1 MKEIEGKKNQ
11 EGKAKRAQQKIE
23 KKKLKE
29 LIEDKINK
37 SKLTVQ
43 EKKELVKNRYLNTL
57 I

>member
-1 MKEIEGKKNQ
+1 MKEIEEKKNQ
-11 EGKAKRAQQKIE
+11 EGKAKRTQQKIE